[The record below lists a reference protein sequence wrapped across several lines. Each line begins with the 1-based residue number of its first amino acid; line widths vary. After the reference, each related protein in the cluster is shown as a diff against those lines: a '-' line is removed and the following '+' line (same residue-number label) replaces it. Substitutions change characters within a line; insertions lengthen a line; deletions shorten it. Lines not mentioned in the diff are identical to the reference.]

1 MKKHFK
7 TRRMFK
13 ISKKVEYALISLLYM
28 ADREEGELTT
38 ARELSEIFNIPQ
50 EIGGKVLQ
58 TLTRGG
64 FISSV
69 QGVKGGYQLA
79 IPAERIVVTD
89 VINAVEGPLQVVGC
103 VIDADSCTCDQ
114 LNYCNIRN
122 PMESIQLK
130 LIQFF
135 NTISIKDLQ
144 QNTISISTE
153 TIASTESSFPV
164 KFDS

>member
-1 MKKHFK
+1 
-7 TRRMFK
+7 MFK

-38 ARELSEIFNIPQ
+38 SRELSEIFNIPQ

-58 TLTRGG
+58 SLTRGG
-64 FISSV
+64 FINSV

-89 VINAVEGPLQVVGC
+89 VISAVEGPLRVVGC
-103 VIDADSCTCDQ
+103 AIDAENCTCDQ

-122 PMESIQLK
+122 PMETIQLK

-144 QNTISISTE
+144 QNTITMSNEALSG
-153 TIASTESSFPV
+153 SESSFPV
-164 KFDS
+164 KFTS